1 MKICM
6 GVVLYYPNQSDI
18 KRILSYTNTVD
29 KLIVFDNTD
38 DGNNENSA
46 FFTSTKNIQYIS
58 QGKNLG
64 MARALNELCKKAI
77 SNGYDYIITMDQDSI
92 FKHCDILNL
101 VNYISSKRLDNIGI
115 IAPRVYY
122 LNKKS
127 KPDKGNTTKKE
138 LEQKNEFVDWVI
150 TSGSA
155 INLDAFTTT
164 KGFDE
169 KYFIDR
175 VDYDYCM
182 QLKTLSK
189 KIVLVNNSF
198 LYQQLGEGT
207 QNYFGYLYSEHSAL
221 RNYYTFRNRLYY
233 ADKFMIGFRK
243 EIYKFIGSIRHLLLI
258 ILFDKNKKQKLKMIK
273 RAYID
278 YAHGKMNKY
287 MKN

>member
-6 GVVLYYPNQSDI
+6 GVVLYYPNQSDL
-18 KRILSYTNTVD
+18 KRIESYTNTVD
-29 KLIVFDNTD
+29 KVIVFDNTD
-38 DGNNENSA
+38 DGSNENSA
-46 FFTSTKNIQYIS
+46 FFTGAKNIQYIS
-58 QGKNLG
+58 QRENLG

-92 FKHCDILNL
+92 FNTSDISNL
-101 VNYISSKRLDNIGI
+101 INYISSNRLDNIGI
-115 IAPRVYY
+115 IAPRVHY

-127 KPDKGNTTKKE
+127 KVDKGNTTKKE
-138 LEQKNEFVDWVI
+138 MEQKIEFVDWVI

-155 INLDAFTTT
+155 INLNTFNMT

-182 QLKTLSK
+182 ELKKVAK
-189 KIVLVNNSF
+189 KIILVNNSF

-207 QNYFGYLYSEHSAL
+207 QNYFGFLYSEHSAL

-233 ADKFMIGFRK
+233 ADKFMKGFRK
-243 EIYKFIGSIRHLLLI
+243 VIYKFIGSIRHLLLI
-258 ILFDKNKKQKLKMIK
+258 IIFDKNKYKKLKMIK
-273 RAYID
+273 RAFFD
-278 YAHGKMNKY
+278 YTHGKMYKY